1 MIIIFSKLTWHLN
14 QNEISIFPHL
24 SWASPKAFI
33 YNHNCPHKS
42 GLNSIL
48 RDAETNTMSD
58 EQFYKELQ
66 GDFYKES
73 LDLIERFESVLL
85 NNETINNEN
94 INELFRIAHT
104 IKGGSAAV
112 GLPEMSS
119 YTHKVEDFLSQYK
132 NKCELF
138 SKPIISLFLE
148 FSDLLR
154 VEFIAQLSGLESNW
168 DPSIHIEKLRNFNEE
183 HAALTGPVEP
193 KVIFSNEEIA
203 QLLEDRNSLELDPRL
218 EQENPQQSVIANA
231 NVPNAKINTSLAIS
245 QPPSQKVK
253 KNNIQVKVDNDR
265 LDMIFNTIGEV
276 VVVKNQMKEHLLKNL
291 NDAASLGLSESL
303 DFIIKDLYDK
313 ALGLRLTSIQPLLQ
327 RLQRTLRD
335 LSLQLN
341 KSVHVTIFGE
351 DTEIDR
357 TLFDALG
364 EPLIHIIRNAIDHG
378 IETNEDRILKNK
390 VEKAHIQ
397 IKAYY
402 LSGQVVIE
410 INDNGRG
417 IDAEKVFIKCKMK
430 ELIPETAKFSDYSEE
445 QIQNLILLP
454 GFSTAEAISDI
465 SGRGVGLDVVK
476 TTVEKMM
483 GKLVIKSKKDVG
495 TTFFLYLPMTTSLID
510 GIVFE
515 VNKSK
520 FIVPVSAI
528 KSIIQIT
535 KENLTFS
542 PCGEIY
548 LNHLQKPVPVINLN
562 TFLIAGIQRESK
574 ENYVVVISEINGLQT
589 AFLFDEVLNQA
600 QAVVKPLCDV
610 QKRSE
615 YIGAAVLGDGFTY
628 LILDLNSIQL
638 NYFQKNALLE
648 SKYLSKKDMAA

>member
-1 MIIIFSKLTWHLN
+1 
-14 QNEISIFPHL
+14 
-24 SWASPKAFI
+24 
-33 YNHNCPHKS
+33 
-42 GLNSIL
+42 
-48 RDAETNTMSD
+48 MSD
-58 EQFYKELQ
+58 DQFYKELQ

-85 NNETINNEN
+85 NNETLSNDNT
-94 INELFRIAHT
+94 NELFRIAHT

-112 GLPEMSS
+112 GLTEISS

-132 NKCELF
+132 NRSESF
-138 SKPIISLFLE
+138 SKEIVSLFLE

-154 VEFIAQLSGLESNW
+154 VEFIAQLSGMESKW
-168 DPSIHIEKLRNFNEE
+168 DPSAHLEKLRNFSEDSIE
-183 HAALTGPVEP
+183 GVAEVPPEILSG
-193 KVIFSNEEIA
+193 EEI
-203 QLLEDRNSLELDPRL
+203 QQMIKDRNLKE
-218 EQENPQQSVIANA
+218 
-231 NVPNAKINTSLAIS
+231 SLAAVRNDES
-245 QPPSQKVK
+245 SNSSLASNVSSGKSK
-253 KNNIQVKVDNDR
+253 KLNLQVKVDNER
-265 LDMIFNTIGEV
+265 LDLIFNTIGEV

-291 NDAASLGLSESL
+291 NDPASIALSESL

-341 KSVHVTIFGE
+341 KNVQISIFGE

-378 IETNEDRILKNK
+378 IETADERITKNK
-390 VEKAHIQ
+390 TDKAHIQ

-402 LSGQVVIE
+402 VSGQVVIE
-410 INDNGRG
+410 IKDNGRG
-417 IDAEKVFIKCKMK
+417 IDAEKVFVKCKMK
-430 ELIPETAKFSDYSEE
+430 ELIPETAKFSDYTEE
-445 QIQNLILLP
+445 QIQNFILMP
-454 GFSTAEAISDI
+454 GFSTADTISDI

-483 GKLVIKSKKDVG
+483 GKLVIKSKKEEG
-495 TTFFLYLPMTTSLID
+495 TTFMLYLPMTTSLID

-515 VNKSK
+515 VSKSK
-520 FIVPVSAI
+520 YIVPISNI

-542 PCGEIY
+542 PSGETY

-562 TFLIAGIQRESK
+562 TFLVAEPQNIVK
-574 ENYVVVISEINGLQT
+574 DNYVVVISEINSVQT

-610 QKRSE
+610 QKRQE

-628 LILDLNSIQL
+628 LILDLTSIQL
-638 NYFQKNALLE
+638 SYKPANNLPEFNQASRKE
-648 SKYLSKKDMAA
+648 IAA